1 MNKPRLALL
10 AIVMGLTGIA
20 CADTGIGDPCSPARP
35 APVGG
40 ATRGYFV
47 SQEIYL
53 ETRSLQCRTRV
64 CMVWK
69 WDEQARPEEES
80 KRSFCTVK
88 CEQDS
93 ECPTDF
99 RCVTAF
105 VAGDPGIRG
114 KYCVR
119 TDLVPAT

>member
-1 MNKPRLALL
+1 MKKPALALI
-10 AIVMGLTGIA
+10 AMVMGLTGVA

-35 APVGG
+35 PAMMG

-47 SQEIYL
+47 GQEVYL

-64 CMVWK
+64 CMVWH
-69 WDEQARPEEES
+69 WDEQNRPEQES
-80 KRSFCTVK
+80 ERVFCTVK
-88 CEQDS
+88 CNQDS

-99 RCVTAF
+99 QCVTAF

-114 KYCVR
+114 KYCIR
-119 TDLVPAT
+119 KSLVQ